1 MKLIQ
6 FSHNS
11 QVINQSIFCVFNF
24 QEDTKT
30 QGYFNMMTG
39 LKRILAFSKNHEMT
53 DWDVYEDINSIIE
66 HGAKGNVDDE
76 V

>member
-1 MKLIQ
+1 MNNLIQ
-6 FSHNS
+6 HDD
-11 QVINQSIFCVFNF
+11 IIFFNF
-24 QEDTKT
+24 QEEANSKT

-39 LKRILAFSKNHEMT
+39 LKRLLAFSKNHEMT